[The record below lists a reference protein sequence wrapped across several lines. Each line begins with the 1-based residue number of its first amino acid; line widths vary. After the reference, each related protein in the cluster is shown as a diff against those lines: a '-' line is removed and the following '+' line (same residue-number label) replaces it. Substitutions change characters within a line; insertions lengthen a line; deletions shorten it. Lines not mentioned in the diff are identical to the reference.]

1 MKELKTAIFIL
12 AMSSIPY
19 IQEAQEVAT
28 FNNNVKSEIQSNDKF
43 EDGYV
48 NVFESD
54 SVVWKQCLELDV
66 EGIENPISETVLYG
80 DTLIDG
86 VKWKI
91 FTQFSAVPVGQF
103 LIKGLIRTEDAKVI
117 FKPFPGHED
126 YYMTDYTEETV
137 IYDFSLEVGD
147 NFFPWG
153 DVTKIDSVELNDGKK
168 HKRLH
173 FGVWSYIE
181 GLGND
186 FHDPFFILFPTT
198 TGARN
203 YQTFMCCHVNDEL
216 LYMNPRF
223 VDCEGNRKDD
233 GNANENIADLSQK
246 VKVVYSNEILHI
258 SSEDSNSFDVKV
270 YNIQGM
276 FVMQQNNNF
285 NDTSLSLKNI
295 PKGIYIIQVVSDRN
309 TYTQKVRR

>member
-1 MKELKTAIFIL
+1 MVKMKEIKTAILVL

-19 IQEAQEVAT
+19 IQEAQEVMT
-28 FNNNVKSEIQSNDKF
+28 FNSDLQNDKF
-43 EDGYV
+43 EDGYI
-48 NVFESD
+48 NAFESD
-54 SVVWKQCLELDV
+54 SVVWKHCLELDFD
-66 EGIENPISETVLYG
+66 GYENPIGETILYG
-80 DTLIDG
+80 DTLING
-86 VKWKI
+86 LKWKI

-103 LIKGLIRTEDAKVI
+103 RIKGLIRTDGAKVL
-117 FKPFPGHED
+117 FKPFPGHE
-126 YYMTDYTEETV
+126 YHYMTDYTEESV

-153 DVTKIDSVELNDGKK
+153 DVTKIDSIELNDGKK

-173 FGVWSYIE
+173 FGLWSYIE
-181 GLGND
+181 GLGSD
-186 FHDPFFILFPTT
+186 VHDPFFMLFPTT
-198 TGARN
+198 TGAS

-233 GNANENIADLSQK
+233 GNANENVADLSQN
-246 VKVVYSNEILHI
+246 VKIVYSNEILHI
-258 SSEDSNSFDVKV
+258 SSEDSNLFDVKV

-276 FVMQQNNNF
+276 FVMQQNNNY

-295 PKGIYIIQVVSDRN
+295 PKGIYIIQVVSDRG